1 MPACDPCHWLRN
13 AGGNWPSRGGSLGS
27 DTPGA
32 KQQGMGLEGG
42 QGLPQ
47 GASYLL
53 QGWGADR
60 EWGSLAKAGCN
71 KENHAAAGHSP
82 SYQEVW
88 AALSSS
94 FSYLLIN

>member
-13 AGGNWPSRGGSLGS
+13 AGGNWPSRDGSLGS
-27 DTPGA
+27 DTPGT
-32 KQQGMGLEGG
+32 KQQEMGLEGG
-42 QGLPQ
+42 RGLPQ

-53 QGWGADR
+53 QGRGADR
-60 EWGSLAKAGCN
+60 ECGLLPKAGCN
-71 KENHAAAGHSP
+71 KGDHAAVGRSP

-94 FSYLLIN
+94 LTYFLIN